1 MGKCSAEERVYSIKV
16 RKPRVIKC
24 FGFADLYERY
34 SKRQY
39 NYMRS
44 LPNDGDKIK
53 ITWFPDNR
61 GVTNAYIG
69 IEGVV
74 ESMNKNEGSFYLN
87 CDTCGLVCHGNFNY
101 IKL

>member
-1 MGKCSAEERVYSIKV
+1 MNIEIKV

-24 FGFADLYERY
+24 FGFADVYERC

-39 NYMRS
+39 KYRS
-44 LPNDGDKIK
+44 DLPNDGDKIK

-69 IEGVV
+69 MQGIIE
-74 ESMNKNEGSFYLN
+74 SINKNEGSFALN
-87 CDTCGLVCHGNFNY
+87 CGTSILICSGNFNY
-101 IKL
+101 IRI